1 MFKKKKDEK
10 NERLKCAADVKFFF
24 FSFFFYI
31 EHKKCVNL
39 LRFAHFNSL

>member
-1 MFKKKKDEK
+1 MFKKKKNEK
-10 NERLKCAADVKFFF
+10 NERLKCAANVKFFF
-24 FSFFFYI
+24 FLFFYI